1 VSSTVEGRRL
11 TDAQR
16 RAQLALRAAAARD
29 VLEVWRRMFD
39 VSDIEGSWARMEP
52 AIEAI
57 TRDYRRRSSGLAVGY
72 YQAHRT
78 AEGVAGSF
86 RPSLEPQPSREAL
99 RYSLGF
105 YGKVVPNQLLR
116 AGRPDVMQQAGVHLV
131 GGVSRHVNNGGRST
145 LEQAIIEDNQATGWM
160 RVTGPDPC
168 AFCAM
173 LASRG
178 PVFKT
183 GQSALR
189 VGRTMAP
196 EQARHRAHAGFGR
209 LRGTRARDESF
220 HDHCQCTA
228 EPQYIISDPWQER
241 FPQAAEDR
249 DLWDQAQREA
259 RDAGELRRGTSND
272 ALNAFRRKYER
283 G

>member
-1 VSSTVEGRRL
+1 MSSTVEGRRL

-16 RAQLALRAAAARD
+16 RAQLAIRAAAARD
-29 VLEVWRRMFD
+29 VLEVWRRVFD
-39 VSDIEGSWARMEP
+39 LSDIDGSWSRMEP
-52 AIEAI
+52 GIEAI
-57 TRDYRRRSSGLAVGY
+57 TRDYRRRSSGLAVSY
-72 YQAHRT
+72 YREHRA
-78 AEGVAGSF
+78 AEGVTGTF

-99 RYSLGF
+99 RYSLGY
-105 YGKVVPNQLLR
+105 YGKVRPNELLR
-116 AGRPDVMQQAGVHLV
+116 AGRPDVMQKAGVDLV
-131 GGVSRHVNNGGRST
+131 GGVTRHVNNGGRAT

-160 RVTGPDPC
+160 RVTGSDPC

-173 LASRG
+173 LAARG

-196 EQARHRAHAGFGR
+196 DQARHQMGAGHGR
-209 LRGTRARDESF
+209 LRGSRGRDESF
-220 HDHCQCTA
+220 HDHCQCTS
-228 EPQYIISDPWQER
+228 EPQYLISDPWRER

-249 DLWDQAQREA
+249 DLWNESQREA
-259 RDAGELRRGTSND
+259 RDAGELKRGTSND

>member
-1 VSSTVEGRRL
+1 MSSTAEGRRL

-16 RAQLALRAAAARD
+16 RAQLALRAAVARD
-29 VLEVWRRMFD
+29 VLEVWRRVFD
-39 VSDIEGSWARMEP
+39 LSDIDGSWSRMEP
-52 AIEAI
+52 GIEAI
-57 TRDYRRRSSGLAVGY
+57 TRDYRRQSSGLASGY
-72 YQAHRT
+72 YRAHRT
-78 AEGVAGSF
+78 AEGVPGRF
-86 RPSLEPQPSREAL
+86 QPSLEQQPSREAL
-99 RYSLGF
+99 RYSLGY
-105 YGKVVPNQLLR
+105 YGKVVPNNLLR

-160 RVTGPDPC
+160 RVTGSNPC

-173 LASRG
+173 LAARG

-196 EQARHRAHAGFGR
+196 EQARGRMGAGHGR
-209 LRGTRARDESF
+209 MRGSRARDESF

-228 EPQYIISDPWQER
+228 EPQYLISDPWEER
-241 FPQAAEDR
+241 FPQAAEFSDMYR
-249 DLWDQAQREA
+249 ESTRGITGDARAQR
-259 RDAGELRRGTSND
+259 
-272 ALNAFRRKYER
+272 NAFRRAYEASQ
-283 G
+283 

>member
-1 VSSTVEGRRL
+1 MSSTAEGRQL

-29 VLEVWRRMFD
+29 VLEVWRRVFD
-39 VSDIEGSWARMEP
+39 LSDIDGSWSRMEP
-52 AIEAI
+52 GMEAI

-72 YQAHRT
+72 YREHRA
-78 AEGVAGSF
+78 AEGVAGTF

-99 RYSLGF
+99 RHSLGY

-131 GGVSRHVNNGGRST
+131 GGVSRHVNNGGRAT
-145 LEQAIIEDNQATGWM
+145 LEQAVIQDNQATGWM
-160 RVTGPDPC
+160 RVTGSDPC

-196 EQARHRAHAGFGR
+196 EQARGQMEAGHGR

-220 HDHCQCTA
+220 HDHCQCTS
-228 EPQYIISDPWQER
+228 EPQYQGSDPWDER
-241 FPQAAEDR
+241 FPQAAEYR
-249 DLWDQAQREA
+249 DLWNESRRGVRGAPAQR
-259 RDAGELRRGTSND
+259 R
-272 ALNAFRRKYER
+272 AFRRAFEGR
-283 G
+283 A